1 MKVDINILKILLKK
15 RYLDKL
21 SNMFNQT
28 WSYTYQIWRA
38 KAFLEPQGL
47 NQGQER
53 ASVSLHNY
61 SAMS

>member
-1 MKVDINILKILLKK
+1 ML
-15 RYLDKL
+15 
-21 SNMFNQT
+21 NQT
-28 WSYTYQIWRA
+28 WTYTYQIWRA